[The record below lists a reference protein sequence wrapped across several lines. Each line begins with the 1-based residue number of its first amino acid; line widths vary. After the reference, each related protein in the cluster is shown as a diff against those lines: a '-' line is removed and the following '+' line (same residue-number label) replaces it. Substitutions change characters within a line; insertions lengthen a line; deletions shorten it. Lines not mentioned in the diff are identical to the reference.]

1 MVSGFCPR
9 QLLRHL
15 PHLLPVVALD
25 VVDEAAVG
33 TLPQV
38 LVEAAAR
45 KGTIA

>member
-1 MVSGFCPR
+1 MIGGFCPR

-15 PHLLPVVALD
+15 PHLFPVVALD

-33 TLPQV
+33 ALPQV

-45 KGTIA
+45 KGMIA